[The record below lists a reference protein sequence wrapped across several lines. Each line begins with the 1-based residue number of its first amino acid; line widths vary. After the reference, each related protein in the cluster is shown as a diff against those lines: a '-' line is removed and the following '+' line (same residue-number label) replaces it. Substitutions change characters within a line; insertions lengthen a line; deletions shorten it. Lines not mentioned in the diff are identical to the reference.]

1 MPGKRDLDP
10 EMSPLHF
17 FGAEVRR
24 AREAAAMTLA
34 DLGAR
39 VPCDA
44 STVSRIE
51 SGQLSPA
58 ERFAGACDEAISS
71 FTWPRWEN
79 GPASRSR

>member
-39 VPCDA
+39 VPRDA

-58 ERFAGACDEAISS
+58 ERFASACDEA
-71 FTWPRWEN
+71 FPQM
-79 GPASRSR
+79 GG